1 MKHTHTNMAPS
12 APQLDGTFTVDVED
26 YFHVSAF
33 ASVIRPENW
42 DHYVC
47 RVEQSTRT
55 ILELAAKHSTS
66 GTFFILGWVADRY
79 PQLVREIQSAGH
91 EIGCHSYWHQLI
103 YELGPQRFRSD
114 LIKAR
119 DCLQW
124 ITGSPV
130 KLHRAPSF
138 SITEKSLWALD
149 ILIEEGFQI
158 DSSIYPVHHD
168 RYGIPGS
175 PTSPHIIATRVGQI
189 HEFPGMTCN
198 VAGMTVPV
206 GGGGYL
212 RLFPWAV
219 TSRLLHQIRKQ
230 QRPLNVYLG
239 SGCGSTANCRFSEVT
254 LSTLSKP
261 ENDGTQVVKNVDR
274 VSTWRDDRRFD
285 QALERAQRCVRRPYR
300 DVFRH
305 DGCQQLKYLCTQK
318 KNSNSPQGIRLR

>member
-1 MKHTHTNMAPS
+1 MKQEHTDMTLPT
-12 APQLDGTFTVDVED
+12 PQLDGTFTVDVED

-33 ASVIRPENW
+33 SSVIQPENW

-55 ILELAAKHSTS
+55 ILELAAKHSTR
-66 GTFFILGWVADRY
+66 GTFFVLGWVAERY
-79 PQLVREIQSAGH
+79 PQLVREIQAAGH

-103 YELGPQRFRSD
+103 YELGPKRFRSD

-175 PTSPHIIATRVGQI
+175 PKLPHIIATRAGQI
-189 HEFPGMTCN
+189 HEFPGMTCK
-198 VAGMTVPV
+198 VAGLTVPV

-219 TSRLLHQIRKQ
+219 TSRLLRQIRKEH
-230 QRPLNVYLG
+230 RPLNVYLHPWEVDVDQPRIAASLKSRFRHYQNLTTMAPKLSKMLTEFRLGTMTEVLVKSG
-239 SGCGSTANCRFSEVT
+239 SG
-254 LSTLSKP
+254 
-261 ENDGTQVVKNVDR
+261 DKNIVINHSGKSSAAA
-274 VSTWRDDRRFD
+274 V
-285 QALERAQRCVRRPYR
+285 
-300 DVFRH
+300 
-305 DGCQQLKYLCTQK
+305 
-318 KNSNSPQGIRLR
+318 NSI